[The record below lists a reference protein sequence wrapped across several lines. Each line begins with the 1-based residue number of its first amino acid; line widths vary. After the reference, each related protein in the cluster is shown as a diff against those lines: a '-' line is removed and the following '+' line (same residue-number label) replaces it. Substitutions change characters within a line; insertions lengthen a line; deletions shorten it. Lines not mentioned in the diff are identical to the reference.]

1 MIDGLCEYL
10 WTHIPS
16 TVAPRFVGDIP
27 SQSEEGVSLSI
38 NNGEDNTVFFAT
50 NEVLYRPYV
59 QCFIRTDRYVK
70 GEVFASKV
78 IQALDKFQDLENG
91 ILCVVLQG
99 SPTYLGK
106 NEDKLH
112 EFQLMFRSV
121 VLEKE

>member
-1 MIDGLCEYL
+1 MIEGLCEYL
-10 WTHIPS
+10 WTRIPD

-59 QCFIRTDRYVK
+59 QCLVRTEKYVK
-70 GEVFASKV
+70 GEVLLSQVA
-78 IQALDKFQDLENG
+78 QALNKLEDQENG
-91 ILCVVLQG
+91 ILGVFQLG
-99 SPTYLGK
+99 SASYLGK

-112 EFQLMFRSV
+112 EFQLTFRCII
-121 VLEKE
+121 LEKE